1 MLSLNSLV
9 LIASLLYPACNV
21 ELHDGSS
28 IFANNTKAALAKMLT
43 EKCNDSSSYEYCMT
57 NGVKH
62 MAGATRWRK
71 MVASGKEK
79 PMNVATPSDK
89 AMMMLV
95 YENYIGHW
103 VDKFNGMTPACKT
116 KYTKEVGARYGDWSD
131 EGLEWFNELLVQ
143 VKADQES
150 QNGIKAEESYQR
162 ARLSAA
168 KATGSKRR
176 RVTMESRVCVAN
188 DLADLGD
195 STDSE
200 DDINA

>member
-1 MLSLNSLV
+1 
-9 LIASLLYPACNV
+9 
-21 ELHDGSS
+21 
-28 IFANNTKAALAKMLT
+28 
-43 EKCNDSSSYEYCMT
+43 MT
-57 NGVKH
+57 NGVKK

-89 AMMMLV
+89 AMTMLV
-95 YENYIGHW
+95 YENYIGHL
-103 VDKFNGMTPACKT
+103 VDKFNGTNPTCKT
-116 KYTKEVGARYGDWSD
+116 KYTKEVGARYGNLSD
-131 EGLEWFNELLVQ
+131 EGLERFHELLVQ

-162 ARLSAA
+162 ARLSAT
-168 KATGSKRR
+168 KTTGSKRR

-195 STDSE
+195 STDSQ

>member
-1 MLSLNSLV
+1 
-9 LIASLLYPACNV
+9 
-21 ELHDGSS
+21 
-28 IFANNTKAALAKMLT
+28 
-43 EKCNDSSSYEYCMT
+43 
-57 NGVKH
+57 
-62 MAGATRWRK
+62 
-71 MVASGKEK
+71 
-79 PMNVATPSDK
+79 
-89 AMMMLV
+89 MLV

-103 VDKFNGMTPACKT
+103 VDKFNGTTPACKT

-150 QNGIKAEESYQR
+150 QNGIKVEEWYQM
-162 ARLSAA
+162 ARLSTA
-168 KATGSKRR
+168 KATDSKRR
-176 RVTMESRVCVAN
+176 RVTMEIRVCVAN